1 MRKLTIA
8 LSVATG
14 FMATPAL
21 ACPMMTQASAQTG
34 ATAASGMT
42 CGRPMTTAQAQ
53 SQPGQST
60 QEATQPGQQAAGGCP
75 CCRNMAMMQP
85 QPRQSMPGTGDMHHM
100 PGMQMPS
107 APATPAPEA
116 PKQ

>member
-14 FMATPAL
+14 FMATPVL
-21 ACPMMTQASAQTG
+21 ACPMTTQASAQT
-34 ATAASGMT
+34 ATTASSGMM

-53 SQPGQST
+53 SQPGQSA
-60 QEATQPGQQAAGGCP
+60 QGTQPGQQAAGGCP

-85 QPRQSMPGTGDMHHM
+85 QPGQSTPGMGGMQHM

-107 APATPAPEA
+107 APSTPTPEA

>member
-1 MRKLTIA
+1 MRNLTLA
-8 LSVATG
+8 LSVATS
-14 FMATPAL
+14 FMATPVF
-21 ACPMMTQASAQTG
+21 ACQMMTEASAQMGT
-34 ATAASGMT
+34 TASSGMM

-53 SQPGQST
+53 GQPGQAAQGAQS
-60 QEATQPGQQAAGGCP
+60 AQPAAGGCP

-85 QPRQSMPGTGDMHHM
+85 PPGQTTPGTGGMHHM

>member
-14 FMATPAL
+14 FMATPVL

-34 ATAASGMT
+34 TTASSGMM
-42 CGRPMTTAQAQ
+42 CGRPLTTAQAQ
-53 SQPGQST
+53 AQPGQST
-60 QEATQPGQQAAGGCP
+60 QGAQSTQPTAGGCP

-85 QPRQSMPGTGDMHHM
+85 QPGQSTPGMGGMQHM
-100 PGMQMPS
+100 PGMQMPG
-107 APATPAPEA
+107 APATPAPET

>member
-8 LSVATG
+8 LSVAAAFT
-14 FMATPAL
+14 ATPVL

-34 ATAASGMT
+34 STAASAMM

-53 SQPGQST
+53 PQPGQSA
-60 QEATQPGQQAAGGCP
+60 QGAQSGQPAAGGCP
-75 CCRNMAMMQP
+75 CCRSMAMMQP
-85 QPRQSMPGTGDMHHM
+85 QPGQSTPGSGGMQHM
-100 PGMQMPS
+100 PGMQMPD

>member
-8 LSVATG
+8 LLVATG
-14 FMATPAL
+14 FMVTPAV
-21 ACPMMTQASAQTG
+21 ACPMMTQAAAQTG
-34 ATAASGMT
+34 STAASGMM

-53 SQPGQST
+53 SQPAP
-60 QEATQPGQQAAGGCP
+60 ATQPAAGGCP

-85 QPRQSMPGTGDMHHM
+85 QPGQRMPGMEGMQHM
-100 PGMQMPS
+100 PGMQMPG
-107 APATPAPEA
+107 APPAPEP